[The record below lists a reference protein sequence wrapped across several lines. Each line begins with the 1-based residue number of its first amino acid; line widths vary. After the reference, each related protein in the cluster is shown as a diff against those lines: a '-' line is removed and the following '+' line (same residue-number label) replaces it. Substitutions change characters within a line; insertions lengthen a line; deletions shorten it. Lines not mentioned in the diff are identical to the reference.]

1 MFLHSHHCVHV
12 VCAGVQRAG
21 VPQAASV
28 PGGVHHLRTEEKLG
42 ELFINQD
49 VCLGNECLG
58 DFPPPP
64 KVLFLP
70 YTQLSPHEL
79 GGGNL
84 WLRLWQC
91 SSEIKLSKMFLLR
104 TSIPLPPLPSSAALR
119 CASVLSGPCGRATP
133 PVSAGP

>member
-42 ELFINQD
+42 GTFMNQD

-58 DFPPPP
+58 DFPPP
-64 KVLFLP
+64 KKSIVFALYRRGNSEALRYSLYA

-79 GGGNL
+79 GG
-84 WLRLWQC
+84 
-91 SSEIKLSKMFLLR
+91 
-104 TSIPLPPLPSSAALR
+104 
-119 CASVLSGPCGRATP
+119 VLGG
-133 PVSAGP
+133 